1 MWSRSSVKE
10 SRGWIWFTYG
20 FADCA
25 WSVCHCTQSPSPQS
39 STRFVS
45 FYADIAEKLCI
56 FIAYACFIAK
66 VKTSVILFYCPFQKH
81 NYLRTSVRITKD
93 SVRSLMIIFC
103 SSLQKPSQ
111 QRTGARDLRGMKR
124 WRREGPTGLALR
136 RNRTSWTRTPRE
148 RNSDRHRAISPIHAK
163 NSPLKTEKNGKI
175 ASVSR
180 WIESAISVEWAVR
193 MTDVQWW
200 AEWTN
205 NPMDHGFI

>member
-1 MWSRSSVKE
+1 MGMCDPDPVWK
-10 SRGWIWFTYG
+10 SRGNGYDLHMVLRTVHGQSVTVRKALHHSPVQGLCLFTQILRR
-20 FADCA
+20 
-25 WSVCHCTQSPSPQS
+25 S
-39 STRFVS
+39 
-45 FYADIAEKLCI
+45 YAFLLRMRVLLLKL
-56 FIAYACFIAK
+56 
-66 VKTSVILFYCPFQKH
+66 ILFYCPFQKH

-193 MTDVQWW
+193 TTDVQWW